1 MNTLETTMKDAIATR
16 PDVAAIACMDGDAGL
31 VLGMF
36 VRGDI
41 PLELVEMAAF
51 AGPELSTAPRTGEGD
66 TLETCDEAFVTS
78 DAWVHAFARVPERP
92 GLVVMGVAEAGTN
105 VTLLRAWLGE
115 VARKVGR
122 AS

>member
-1 MNTLETTMKDAIATR
+1 MNALETTMKEAIASR
-16 PDVAAIACMDGDAGL
+16 PDVAAIACMDGQAGL

-41 PLELVEMAAF
+41 PQDLVEMAAL
-51 AGPELSTAPRTGEGD
+51 AGPELSTAPRLGED
-66 TLETCDEAFVTS
+66 DIAEDCDEAFVTS

-115 VARKVGR
+115 VAGKVGR
-122 AS
+122 SS

>member
-1 MNTLETTMKDAIATR
+1 MNTLEATMKEAISTR
-16 PDVAAIACMDGDAGL
+16 PDVAAIACMDGHAGL

-41 PLELVEMAAF
+41 PQELVEMAALS
-51 AGPELSTAPRTGEGD
+51 GPDLSTAPRFGED
-66 TLETCDEAFVTS
+66 ETAEACDEAFVTS

-115 VARKVGR
+115 VAGKVGR